1 MRIPA
6 VAESSV
12 DIPVFEHGQGC
23 ARSRVRTEH
32 PAGLMGRDPALRAHL
47 PPAPESSCRVL
58 VCLLDRVR
66 QLDGM
71 PAERIDEVESGHEHG
86 LHA

>member
-1 MRIPA
+1 
-6 VAESSV
+6 
-12 DIPVFEHGQGC
+12 
-23 ARSRVRTEH
+23 
-32 PAGLMGRDPALRAHL
+32 MGRGVHVRVYALSTRPVSWAGTL
-47 PPAPESSCRVL
+47 LFAPTFRRNFESSCRVL